1 MRECHVRSL
10 DAKIHASL
18 ADLIQPCD
26 GQQFRRIRILRQM
39 FPAFAPDSFHRIVDQ
54 LRQIRCGAN
63 QVIAETRHEAGVDDS
78 AVGVFDRAISDQ
90 HMRAVARRAGEDRE
104 VRSEQE
110 KRNTT
115 VTIERAYLRQ
125 NRERRIIH
133 HHLAV
138 RIVEPFVVAARIE
151 WTHHLAGVDAI
162 LTACPVLYR
171 LIHRG
176 GGVAVVRGLL
186 RFEFLHERAVI
197 VNRLLS
203 DAHLKSPKN
212 KAPPPN
218 GEGANL
224 KTGCKKFHGHYSA
237 ANFSTPEFEFPARV

>member
-1 MRECHVRSL
+1 
-10 DAKIHASL
+10 
-18 ADLIQPCD
+18 
-26 GQQFRRIRILRQM
+26 M

-54 LRQIRCGAN
+54 LRQIRRGAD
-63 QVIAETRHEAGVDDS
+63 QIIAETRHEAGVDDG

-90 HMRAVARRAGEDRE
+90 HMRAVARRAAENRE
-104 VRSEQE
+104 VRSEHE
-110 KRNTT
+110 ERNTT

-138 RIVEPFVVAARIE
+138 RIVETLVVAARIE
-151 WTHHLAGVDAI
+151 GSHHLAGVDAI

-171 LIHRG
+171 LIYFG

-186 RFEFLHERAVI
+186 RFEFLHERTVI

-203 DAHLKSPKN
+203 DAH
-212 KAPPPN
+212 
-218 GEGANL
+218 
-224 KTGCKKFHGHYSA
+224 
-237 ANFSTPEFEFPARV
+237 

>member
-1 MRECHVRSL
+1 
-10 DAKIHASL
+10 
-18 ADLIQPCD
+18 
-26 GQQFRRIRILRQM
+26 M

-78 AVGVFDRAISDQ
+78 AVGVFDRAISNQ
-90 HMRAVARRAGEDRE
+90 HMRAVARRTAENRE

-110 KRNTT
+110 KRNIT
-115 VTIERAYLRQ
+115 VAVERAYLRQ

-138 RIVEPFVVAARIE
+138 RIVETLVVAARIE
-151 WTHHLAGVDAI
+151 GTHHLARVDAI
-162 LTACPVLYR
+162 LTACPFLYR
-171 LIHRG
+171 LIYFG
-176 GGVAVVRGLL
+176 GGIAVVRGLL
-186 RFEFLHERAVI
+186 WFEFLHERTVI

-218 GEGANL
+218 GEGADL
-224 KTGCKKFHGHYSA
+224 KTGCKNFHKHPSA
-237 ANFSTPEFEFPARV
+237 